1 MPPKGQACMHILQRM
16 HLPWSTIM
24 APVASSRL
32 MAPTGQ
38 AFMQKASS
46 HWTHIIG
53 TETSSSS
60 QVYTVTRDLEGT

>member
-1 MPPKGQACMHILQRM
+1 MHILQRM
-16 HLPWSTIM
+16 HLPWSTTI
-24 APVASSRL
+24 APVSGCLL

-53 TETSSSS
+53 TEISSSS
-60 QVYTVTRDLEGT
+60 QVYTVTRDLLGT